1 MKVHEEVKRRKRNP
15 LEPTAHEIR
24 QSARSQLKEYWLEG
38 KAVEVTPDL
47 IASKHIRAKIGAA
60 AAAKTW
66 FRGSDDYNP
75 DDNLHVKS
83 LTRNSEDADQVRY
96 PSFYTDR
103 KSAIRFLH
111 YHIFCAPDPDDWH
124 KMKLIPST
132 CHLLNIPNNSH
143 TSIRTLLWNIV
154 ETENFEEF
162 KNKQGAG
169 RIPLIIHVTIQ
180 ADIIYTALL
189 RNLTTKEATC
199 ILNMY
204 RAKNGLFILSRSAL
218 QGFKIGN

>member
-1 MKVHEEVKRRKRNP
+1 
-15 LEPTAHEIR
+15 
-24 QSARSQLKEYWLEG
+24 
-38 KAVEVTPDL
+38 
-47 IASKHIRAKIGAA
+47 
-60 AAAKTW
+60 
-66 FRGSDDYNP
+66 
-75 DDNLHVKS
+75 
-83 LTRNSEDADQVRY
+83 
-96 PSFYTDR
+96 
-103 KSAIRFLH
+103 
-111 YHIFCAPDPDDWH
+111 
-124 KMKLIPST
+124 MKLIPST

-180 ADIIYTALL
+180 ADIIYTVLL